1 MVFLNAGMNS
11 NVSSVDPH
19 NLMDEA
25 IALHNDCEVARLLP
39 LLEAD
44 EIPFSLFSAVTHK
57 YTYAVKLLAP
67 LSGTQNN
74 NSLWVAVSTKYLD
87 GVHVLL
93 PIADPKHHDSVC
105 LQRAVLNNDEA
116 IFELLY
122 PVSDPVVALNGVK
135 TSDQFEE
142 DPSRANASVFMTLE
156 ARVLQQTLKDSVS
169 PAQGQTRSNK
179 I

>member
-1 MVFLNAGMNS
+1 M
-11 NVSSVDPH
+11 SSVDPH

-25 IALHNDCEVARLLP
+25 IARHNDCEVARLLP

-122 PVSDPVVALNGVK
+122 PLSDGEVALKGLK
-135 TSDQFEE
+135 DSDQFEE
-142 DPSRANASVFMTLE
+142 QPSRACAPLFLE
-156 ARVLQQTLKDSVS
+156 LQARVLNTKLQTQIEKTTDTPVFC
-169 PAQGQTRSNK
+169 RK
-179 I
+179 M